1 MAMVYVTTSTGPIAF
16 GALSSTYGL
25 MQLCQVLYIMQG
37 TTGDN
42 Q

>member
-16 GALSSTYGL
+16 GALGPTYGL

-37 TTGDN
+37 STNDN
-42 Q
+42 E